1 MKKWAPL
8 LMMCAACA
16 CTATG
21 GGESQPAAPLG
32 DKYATPMGEV
42 FVYPVGHGSVM
53 LSWNGKTIQVD
64 PYSKV
69 ADYSQLPQADLLLIT
84 HDHYDH
90 LDPAAWKKTVKPTTH
105 IITTAKAAPQMDGVT
120 PQVMQ
125 NGEKTAWEGIQID
138 AVPAYNIVHK
148 GPDGNFFHPK
158 GEGNGYIL
166 HFGKF
171 RIYIAGDTENIPEMQ
186 NWAGPDVAFL
196 PKNLPY
202 TMTDEMFADA
212 ALRLKP
218 KHLYPYHYFEA
229 DKPALQKAVGK
240 DIQLH

>member
-105 IITTAKAAPQMDGVT
+105 IITTAKVAPQMDGVT

-166 HFGKF
+166 HLYSRRYGKHTGNAKLG
-171 RIYIAGDTENIPEMQ
+171 RAVCGLSAQE
-186 NWAGPDVAFL
+186 
-196 PKNLPY
+196 
-202 TMTDEMFADA
+202 
-212 ALRLKP
+212 
-218 KHLYPYHYFEA
+218 
-229 DKPALQKAVGK
+229 PALYDDGRNVCGCGLAPKTQTSVS
-240 DIQLH
+240 LPLL